1 MKWLQTD
8 HVIAITQNVILGCI
22 IASVRLLGICI
33 LLLQFSS
40 PCPNKDAFSQI

>member
-1 MKWLQTD
+1 MKWFQTD

-22 IASVRLLGICI
+22 IARERILGIFI

-40 PCPNKDAFSQI
+40 PCPNKDAYS